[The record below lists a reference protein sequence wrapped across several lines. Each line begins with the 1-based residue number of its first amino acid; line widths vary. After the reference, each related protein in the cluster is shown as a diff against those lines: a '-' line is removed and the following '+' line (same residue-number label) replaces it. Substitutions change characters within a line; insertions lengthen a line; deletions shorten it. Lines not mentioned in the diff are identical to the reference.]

1 MLLTI
6 SDLIKLL
13 RDSVNIQ
20 SDEEEKKDGYFLQM
34 SDKDLELYI
43 KWGVTRAFPEINDL
57 AFLSQGSEYPIILLA
72 KIELYT
78 KLAVLRADKVDLGAD
93 NNNYIKQD
101 QRFTHYMKLIDSAKK
116 EYEDWLNNEGLG
128 FVNSY
133 DVLLSSRHYTI
144 RNYEKQ
150 KTPEVR
156 IKIDLITKDSIEFR
170 WLLNKSSFFGR
181 YNIYISELPI
191 VDIYKTGGSY
201 KNKIN
206 EGAVLIKE
214 IVNIRDTFLRLENLK
229 NNTKYYLAV
238 FEIERNSVFGYSEIS
253 FTTLEN

>member
-1 MLLTI
+1 MLLTV

-20 SDEEEKKDGYFLQM
+20 SDEEEKVDGYFLQM

-43 KWGVTRAFPEINDL
+43 KWGVSRAFPDINDL
-57 AFLSQGSEYPIILLA
+57 AFLPQGSEYPIILLA

-101 QRFTHYMKLIDSAKK
+101 QRFTHYMKLIQSAKD
-116 EYEDWLNNEGLG
+116 EYEAWLNSDGLG
-128 FVNSY
+128 SVSSY
-133 DVLLSSRHYTI
+133 DVLLPSRHYTV

-150 KTPEVR
+150 RTPILHINV
-156 IKIDLITKDSIEFR
+156 DLITKNSIDIR
-170 WLLNKSSFFGR
+170 WLLVNHTFFSR

-191 VDIYKTGGSY
+191 VDIHKSGGSY
-201 KNKIN
+201 KDKIDEN
-206 EGAVLIKE
+206 AVLIKE
-214 IVNIRDTFLRLENLK
+214 VSNIRDNYLRLENLK
-229 NNTKYYLAV
+229 SNTKYYLAV
-238 FEIERNSVFGYSEIS
+238 FEIERNSIFGYSEIS
-253 FTTLEN
+253 FTTLD